1 MEGGGIHRLSFFGSC
16 FTRKKK
22 EKEKRRKNRMLLQA
36 SSLSQARSIIAM
48 PREKL
53 RRGGRSIRT
62 AQPLDRDSSGISI
75 AHIKN
80 VNLFKY
86 KYPLK

>member
-1 MEGGGIHRLSFFGSC
+1 MDGRRGDTQAKFFR
-16 FTRKKK
+16 FLFHAQKKRKKNAGK
-22 EKEKRRKNRMLLQA
+22 TGCFYRLATYRRPDA
-36 SSLSQARSIIAM
+36 IAM

-75 AHIKN
+75 ADIKN